1 MKILDAVLMDI
12 YGYGDKILM
21 VIEVLWEA
29 IHRESFF
36 NEKKEKKKTQLSEMY
51 EMFFLPLFEEVLPI
65 LLPINPG

>member
-1 MKILDAVLMDI
+1 MKVLDAVVMDI
-12 YGYGDKILM
+12 YGDKILM

-29 IHRESFF
+29 IPRESFF

-51 EMFFLPLFEEVLPI
+51 EMFFLPLFNEEVLPI